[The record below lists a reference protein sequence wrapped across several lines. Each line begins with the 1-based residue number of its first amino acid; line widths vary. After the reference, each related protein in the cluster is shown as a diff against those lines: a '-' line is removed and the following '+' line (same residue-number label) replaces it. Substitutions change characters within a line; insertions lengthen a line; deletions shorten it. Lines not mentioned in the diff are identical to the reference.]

1 MRRPALRTPPSRAAD
16 EAAFLAQYRDAAL
29 GVASYAS
36 AAAATIYLVFLGIA
50 IASESY
56 TREAVL
62 VRLALAAYLGAAAYL
77 VVRYRNFARKRY
89 VAITAVSS
97 IVALGGIVV
106 LPNLPT
112 TVGRPV
118 SVDASPAIVFG
129 LLLHYSLLRLPLHV
143 SSIIGWLIGF
153 AAALYAPT
161 VAGGNETLR
170 NFVYLAFV
178 NLAGMAICR
187 SHEQRERALFAQRNE
202 LEVARTEARERAAAA
217 EEANREKT
225 RLIAAVSHDL
235 RQPMMAAVAHLD
247 VLRHRLNAGELPAAV
262 EQSRK
267 AESSV
272 AVLGATLDHLLTAA
286 RYDSGI
292 EAIRLEWVDADLLLR
307 QLRDSFAAAASGR
320 GVTLRLLASRRRVLV
335 RTDVRSLHR
344 VLTNLI
350 SNAVKFTDGRTAR
363 RPCVL
368 VTLRLRGDTCC
379 IAVRD
384 NGLGIAPEHHA
395 SIWMPYVQVN
405 NAERDRERGLGLGL
419 FLVRRIVEQLP
430 GHAIAMRSVPGRGS
444 CFEVTLPSLVT
455 GDVAPPADEPVV
467 EPALGAVE
475 RADLVG
481 AYVLLIEDDREARE
495 SLRDMLQAW
504 GVLVSAGAT
513 LGEALDSDANSDR
526 LLDAVICD
534 YRLPGGENGLDCIE
548 RLGRHLGYS
557 PGAVVITGESD
568 VGRIRAAAPA
578 GVTVLHKPFS
588 PRSLAMPLLA
598 AVRRARAIE
607 AGIDGESTHD
617 RAHAVRA

>member
-1 MRRPALRTPPSRAAD
+1 MTVEVDPA
-16 EAAFLAQYRDAAL
+16 
-29 GVASYAS
+29 
-36 AAAATIYLVFLGIA
+36 
-50 IASESY
+50 
-56 TREAVL
+56 
-62 VRLALAAYLGAAAYL
+62 
-77 VVRYRNFARKRY
+77 
-89 VAITAVSS
+89 SS
-97 IVALGGIVV
+97 IHASPVV
-106 LPNLPT
+106 L
-112 TVGRPV
+112 
-118 SVDASPAIVFG
+118 FG
-129 LLLHYSLLRLPLHV
+129 LFLHYAFLRLPLK
-143 SSIIGWLIGF
+143 SSALIGWVVAG
-153 AAALYAPT
+153 AAMQWSPA
-161 VAGGNETLR
+161 VVGGNETLR
-170 NFVYLAFV
+170 NFVYLAFA

-247 VLRHRLNAGELPAAV
+247 VLRHRLDAGELRAAV
-262 EQSRK
+262 EQSRR

-286 RYDSGI
+286 RYDSGT
-292 EAIRLEWVDADLLLR
+292 EAIRLDWVDADLLLR
-307 QLRDSFAAAASGR
+307 QLHDSFAAAASGR
-320 GVTLRLLASRRRVLV
+320 GVTLRLRASRRRVLV

-368 VTLRLRGDTCC
+368 VTLRLRGDTCR

-430 GHAIAMRSVPGRGS
+430 GHAIAMRSAPGRGS

-455 GDVAPPADEPVV
+455 GDVAPPADEPVD

-513 LGEALDSDANSDR
+513 LGEALGPDANSDR

-588 PRSLAMPLLA
+588 PRSLATPLLA

-607 AGIDGESTHD
+607 AGIDGEPTHD